1 MVEHAVASPLQG
13 GTGKAITPGA
23 AWDRAVIRCRADAV
37 AAVSAALGITLPTQA
52 CRAAVTGEA
61 AALWLGPDEWL
72 LLRPAGLPAPELP
85 AGTTGSVVDVSHRQ
99 VAILVAGPGAEE
111 ILASGCPLDLALPA
125 FPVGMCTR
133 TLFHKAEIVLWR
145 TAPDTFHLEVWRSFS
160 RYVEALLVE
169 ADRDG

>member
-1 MVEHAVASPLQG
+1 MVEHRPAPAEYAAGAVAS
-13 GTGKAITPGA
+13 GA
-23 AWDRAVIRCRADAV
+23 EHSRAVVRCRADAV
-37 AAVSAALGITLPTQA
+37 AAVSAALDVALPTQA
-52 CRAAVTGEA
+52 CRAAVTDEA

-72 LLRPAGLPAPELP
+72 LLRPGGLPAPELP
-85 AGTTGSVVDVSHRQ
+85 AGATGSVVDVSHRQ
-99 VAILVAGPGAEE
+99 VAMLVAGPRAEE
-111 ILASGCPLDLALPA
+111 ILASGCPLDVALPA